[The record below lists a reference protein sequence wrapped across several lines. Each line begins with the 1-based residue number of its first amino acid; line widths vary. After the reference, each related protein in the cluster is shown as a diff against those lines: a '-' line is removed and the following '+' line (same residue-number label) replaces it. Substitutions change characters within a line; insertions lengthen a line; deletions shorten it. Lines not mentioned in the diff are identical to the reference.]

1 MKNSARCKYSR
12 TARSISFYGC
22 TFILL
27 STLISV
33 TRFEIYANTS
43 LSLNCLR
50 IRLYALSPEIA
61 LTATLFIKYR
71 STNTQRISCHLIVI
85 RTQFRFRNSFQ
96 QSHFQRLLLQSNG
109 FDAKC
114 ISDPFQ
120 LFSIKYACKT
130 ACVFYCHKT
139 F

>member
-1 MKNSARCKYSR
+1 MKGINQCIYNRV
-12 TARSISFYGC
+12 ARSISFYGC

-43 LSLNCLR
+43 LSLNCLK

-61 LTATLFIKYR
+61 LTTTLFIKYR

-85 RTQFRFRNSFQ
+85 KNFSNPRSDTPRF
-96 QSHFQRLLLQSNG
+96 
-109 FDAKC
+109 
-114 ISDPFQ
+114 
-120 LFSIKYACKT
+120 IKYVENNKI
-130 ACVFYCHKT
+130 
-139 F
+139 

>member
-12 TARSISFYGC
+12 TARSISFYRC

-96 QSHFQRLLLQSNG
+96 QSHFQRHLLQSNG
-109 FDAKC
+109 FDAKY
-114 ISDPFQ
+114 ISDRFNH
-120 LFSIKYACKT
+120 FR
-130 ACVFYCHKT
+130 
-139 F
+139 

>member
-1 MKNSARCKYSR
+1 MKGINQCIYNRV
-12 TARSISFYGC
+12 ARSISFYGC

-43 LSLNCLR
+43 LGLNCLK

-96 QSHFQRLLLQSNG
+96 QSHFQRHLLQSNG
-109 FDAKC
+109 FDAKY
-114 ISDPFQ
+114 ISDRFNH
-120 LFSIKYACKT
+120 FR
-130 ACVFYCHKT
+130 
-139 F
+139 